1 MQDTD
6 FKVTV
11 TDMFKKLDAT
21 SHRTPVAELRDNVV
35 LTQGRRGFRLLAN
48 HEGDSL
54 GGWCNSDPKGG
65 RG

>member
-6 FKVTV
+6 FKATV
-11 TDMFKKLDAT
+11 TDTAKRLDAT
-21 SHRTPVAELRDNVV
+21 SHRTPVAVELRDNVI

-54 GGWCNSDPKGG
+54 GGW
-65 RG
+65 

>member
-1 MQDTD
+1 
-6 FKVTV
+6 
-11 TDMFKKLDAT
+11 MFKKLDAT

-35 LTQGRRGFRLLAN
+35 LTQGRRGFCLLAN